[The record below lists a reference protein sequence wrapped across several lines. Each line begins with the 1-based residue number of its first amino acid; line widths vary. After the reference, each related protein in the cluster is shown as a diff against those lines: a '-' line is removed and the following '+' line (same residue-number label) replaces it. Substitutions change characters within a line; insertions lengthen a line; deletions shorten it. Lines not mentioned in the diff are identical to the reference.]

1 MSQLVSRGKITT
13 QGDPN
18 FIVNYFDCVGKEP
31 TGINNC
37 RSFQNF
43 SVPWIW
49 QAHYLQTR
57 LFTFIHLK
65 RTRNVVIKNLKG
77 LKLQSGGCHLVAD
90 SALTQLL
97 YRPQTYRNHLSLIRD
112 MISFVDFL

>member
-1 MSQLVSRGKITT
+1 MTT

-18 FIVNYFDCVGKEP
+18 FIVKYFDHIGEEL

-43 SVPWIW
+43 SVPWVW
-49 QAHYLQTR
+49 QAHYPQTQ
-57 LFTFIHLK
+57 LFTFIRLK
-65 RTRNVVIKNLKG
+65 RTRNVVIKNLKR
-77 LKLQSGGCHLVAD
+77 LKLQSGGCHLVTD

-97 YRPQTYRNHLSLIRD
+97 YRPQTYIETIYLS
-112 MISFVDFL
+112 SET